1 MLQPSCEAAVK
12 SRFRSPTL
20 PFAEIYATDDLVQ
33 PQQEHHKYTQTQS
46 LENPTCKV
54 SQNGTPQA

>member
-33 PQQEHHKYTQTQS
+33 PQQDHHKYIQIILGKSYMQIFS
-46 LENPTCKV
+46 K
-54 SQNGTPQA
+54 

>member
-33 PQQEHHKYTQTQS
+33 PQQDHHKYIQIQP
-46 LENPTCKV
+46 LENPTR
-54 SQNGTPQA
+54 